1 MSLDQKSEI
10 AENIYF
16 KVIDHLGITD
26 ECIKTNGDSTENTDK
41 GRELYYV
48 IEESIKTKEP
58 EKPKTIN
65 EYFDECLRKW
75 GGNGQR

>member
-1 MSLDQKSEI
+1 MNINQKSEI

-16 KVIDHLGITD
+16 KVTDHLGITD

-41 GRELYYV
+41 GRELYYL

-58 EKPKTIN
+58 EKPKNIQ
-65 EYFDECLRKW
+65 EHFDECLRHW
-75 GGNGQR
+75 SRHG

>member
-26 ECIKTNGDSTENTDK
+26 ECIKTNG
-41 GRELYYV
+41 
-48 IEESIKTKEP
+48 
-58 EKPKTIN
+58 
-65 EYFDECLRKW
+65 
-75 GGNGQR
+75 NGQR

>member
-1 MSLDQKSEI
+1 MNLDQKSEI

-16 KVIDHLGITD
+16 KLIDYLGITD
-26 ECIKTNGDSTENTDK
+26 ECIKRNGDSTENTDK
-41 GRELYYV
+41 GRELYYL

-58 EKPKTIN
+58 EKPKTID

-75 GGNGQR
+75 SKRV